1 MAVRQ
6 KNHKTP
12 EDAVG
17 MSKRFVKIPHEDSRH
32 EHDPKAKVTERWKH
46 RLISKHIHQN
56 SFHCSL
62 NDLMNKGFLINGT
75 PSPLQQSSVSPVID
89 AGPPGG

>member
-1 MAVRQ
+1 MRQ

-32 EHDPKAKVTERWKH
+32 EHDPKAKVTERWKAVQASTP
-46 RLISKHIHQN
+46 IFQQTYPSE
-56 SFHCSL
+56 FHFIVL
-62 NDLMNKGFLINGT
+62 
-75 PSPLQQSSVSPVID
+75 
-89 AGPPGG
+89 